1 MVKRSVYI
9 VLTRTTL
16 MIFLIKRCG
25 GDSKNTWSSALIE
38 YRWTYC
44 YKYSI
49 FLLKVFLI
57 LSKLY
62 HVIFTC
68 YPLSFPVFNTS
79 KTSELQKAQNLK
91 KSNVNFAQKRKIY
104 WHYGEEAVV
113 GIYFPVSNLKEWD
126 SFPKK
131 VIIKKFPALV

>member
-1 MVKRSVYI
+1 MERFS
-9 VLTRTTL
+9 
-16 MIFLIKRCG
+16 
-25 GDSKNTWSSALIE
+25 
-38 YRWTYC
+38 
-44 YKYSI
+44 
-49 FLLKVFLI
+49 LKVCFLSHSWKI
-57 LSKLY
+57 RRKNWKRKGSKCYLRNQT
-62 HVIFTC
+62 IFTC
-68 YPLSFPVFNTS
+68 YTCPLSFPVFNTS

-131 VIIKKFPALV
+131 VVIKKISALPFLDENGNPPEPVITDLTCVTKYNEI